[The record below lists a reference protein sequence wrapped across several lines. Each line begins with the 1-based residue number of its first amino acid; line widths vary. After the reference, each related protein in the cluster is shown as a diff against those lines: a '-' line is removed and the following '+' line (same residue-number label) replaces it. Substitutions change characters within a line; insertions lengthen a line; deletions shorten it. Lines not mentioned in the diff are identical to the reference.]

1 MKNLLTIATMLLLVL
16 YATTALAERGNR
28 HGSHGKYV
36 SKGERIERHLDRKG
50 DRIEHRFEHKAH
62 RAEAKGKYRQADHFR
77 AKGAKINHHLD
88 RKGHRIHAR
97 HDRHDRHRY
106 HYDRHHR
113 HHYDR
118 HHRHHVKQRVVY
130 RDYSPYDNI
139 FGVIISQP
147 GLWLGGTW
155 RN

>member
-1 MKNLLTIATMLLLVL
+1 MKHLLTIATTILLVTF
-16 YATTALAERGNR
+16 ATTALADRGERRGN
-28 HGSHGKYV
+28 HGKYAT
-36 SKGERIERHLDRKG
+36 KGERIERHLDRKG
-50 DRIEHRFEHKAH
+50 DRIEHRFEHRAH

-77 AKGAKINHHLD
+77 AKGAKINRHLD

-97 HDRHDRHRY
+97 HDRHDRHR
-106 HYDRHHR
+106 

-118 HHRHHVKQRVVY
+118 HHRHHVKQRIDY
-130 RDYSPYDNI
+130 RHYTPYKNR

-147 GLWLGGTW
+147 GLWLSGTW

>member
-1 MKNLLTIATMLLLVL
+1 MKNLLTIATMLLLVM
-16 YATTALAERGNR
+16 YASTALAERGYR
-28 HGSHGKYV
+28 QGAHGKYL
-36 SKGERIERHLDRKG
+36 SKGERVERHLDRKG

-62 RAEAKGKYRQADHFR
+62 RAEAKGMYRQADRFR
-77 AKGAKINHHLD
+77 TKGAKINCHLD
-88 RKGHRIHAR
+88 RMGHRIHAR
-97 HDRHDRHRY
+97 HD
-106 HYDRHHR
+106 HYDHHR

-118 HHRHHVKQRVVY
+118 HHRYHVKRVVY
-130 RDYSPYDNI
+130 RDYSPYENL

>member
-28 HGSHGKYV
+28 HGDHRKHI

-62 RAEAKGKYRQADHFR
+62 RAEAKGKYRQADRFR

-88 RKGHRIHAR
+88 CMGHRIHAR
-97 HDRHDRHRY
+97 HDRHDHYRHRPA
-106 HYDRHHR
+106 
-113 HHYDR
+113 R
-118 HHRHHVKQRVVY
+118 HHRHHVERVVY
-130 RDYSPYDNI
+130 RDYSPYENL

-147 GLWLGGTW
+147 GLWLGGSCS
-155 RN
+155 N